1 MNIAAIIPARYHSTR
16 FEGKPIV
23 KIKGIPMI
31 ERVYRQVEVSGRFP
45 STHIMVATDDQ
56 RIASVVNA
64 FGGNVVMTSPRCSSG
79 SERLWQVM
87 ENRDFDA
94 VVNIQG
100 DEPIVPGELIAALYD
115 ELSSRGYEVV
125 TPAYYS
131 HSYEDYLSRH
141 VVKVVV
147 DRDFRALY
155 FSRSPI
161 PFMEKR
167 NFTGFHHHIGMYG
180 YLKDSL
186 RRFINL
192 APSPLETMEKLE
204 QLRFLENNIDIKVI
218 GSRYQSVGVDVPED
232 VEKVERI
239 LEDRG
244 QKTEDRRRMTDD
256 GRNNL

>member
-1 MNIAAIIPARYHSTR
+1 VNIAAIIPARYHSTR

-31 ERVYRQVEVSGRFP
+31 KRVYRQVEASGKFP
-45 STHIMVATDDQ
+45 AAHIMVATDDQ
-56 RIASVVNA
+56 RIASVVGA

-79 SERLWQVM
+79 SERLWEVL
-87 ENRDFDA
+87 ESRDFDA
-94 VVNIQG
+94 VINIQG
-100 DEPIVPGELIAALYD
+100 DEPIVSSELIAALYD
-115 ELSSRGYEVV
+115 ELSSSKNEVV

-131 HSYEDYLSRH
+131 NSYEDYLSRH

-147 DRDFRALY
+147 DREFWALY

-161 PFMEKR
+161 PFIEKKT
-167 NFTGFHHHIGMYG
+167 FTGFHHHIGMYG

-186 RRFINL
+186 KRFINL
-192 APSPLETMEKLE
+192 PSSPLETLEKLE
-204 QLRFLENNIDIKVI
+204 QLRFLENGIGIKVI
-218 GSRYQSVGVDVPED
+218 QSQYPSIGVDVPED

-244 QKTEDRRRMTDD
+244 QGTEDR
-256 GRNNL
+256 

>member
-31 ERVYRQVEVSGRFP
+31 ERVYRQVEASGKFP

-56 RIASVVNA
+56 RIANIVDA
-64 FGGNVVMTSPRCSSG
+64 FGGNVVMTSGRCSSG
-79 SERLWQVM
+79 SERLWEVW

-94 VVNIQG
+94 VINIQG
-100 DEPIVPGELIAALYD
+100 DEPIVPGELIASLYD
-115 ELSSRGYEVV
+115 ELSASKNDVV

-131 HSYEDYLSRH
+131 HSYEDYLSKH

-147 DRDFRALY
+147 DRDFRALF

-161 PFMEKR
+161 PFMDKKD
-167 NFTGFHHHIGMYG
+167 FTGFHHHIGMYG

-192 APSPLETMEKLE
+192 PASPLETREKLE
-204 QLRFLENNIDIKVI
+204 QLRFLENGIGIKVI
-218 GSRYQSVGVDVPED
+218 SSQYQSVGVDVPED
-232 VEKVERI
+232 IEKVERI
-239 LEDRG
+239 LEGRG
-244 QKTEDRRRMTDD
+244 QRTEDR
-256 GRNNL
+256 

>member
-1 MNIAAIIPARYHSTR
+1 VNIAAIIPARYHSTR

-23 KIKGIPMI
+23 KIKGLPMI
-31 ERVYRQVEVSGRFP
+31 ERVYHQVEASGKFP
-45 STHIMVATDDQ
+45 SAHIMVATDDQ
-56 RIASVVNA
+56 RIASVVDA

-79 SERLWQVM
+79 SERLWEVL

-94 VVNIQG
+94 VLNIQG
-100 DEPIVPGELIAALYD
+100 DEPIVPGELIASLYD
-115 ELSSRGYEVV
+115 ELNSCKYEVV

-131 HSYEDYLSRH
+131 NSYEDYLTRH

-161 PFMEKR
+161 PFMEKK

-186 RRFINL
+186 KGFINL
-192 APSPLETMEKLE
+192 PPSPLENTEKLE
-204 QLRFLENNIDIKVI
+204 QLRFLENSIGIKVI
-218 GSRYQSVGVDVPED
+218 QSEYQSIGIDVPED
-232 VEKVERI
+232 VEKVEKM
-239 LEDRG
+239 LEIR
-244 QKTEDRRRMTDD
+244 
-256 GRNNL
+256 

>member
-1 MNIAAIIPARYHSTR
+1 VKIAAIIPARYHSTR

-31 ERVYRQVEVSGRFP
+31 VRVYRQVEVSGKFP
-45 STHIMVATDDQ
+45 SAHIMVATDDQ
-56 RIASVVNA
+56 RIASVVDA

-79 SERLWQVM
+79 SQRLWEVL

-94 VVNIQG
+94 VINIQG
-100 DEPIVPGELIAALYD
+100 DEPIVPGELISALYD
-115 ELSSRGYEVV
+115 EVCSCKYDVV

-147 DRDFRALY
+147 DQDFRALY

-161 PFMEKR
+161 PFMEKG

-180 YLKDSL
+180 YLKESL
-186 RRFINL
+186 KSFINL
-192 APSPLETMEKLE
+192 PASPLETREKLE
-204 QLRFLENNIDIKVI
+204 QLRFLENGIGIKVI
-218 GSRYQSVGVDVPED
+218 PSQYQSVGVDVPED

-239 LEDRG
+239 L
-244 QKTEDRRRMTDD
+244 D
-256 GRNNL
+256 GR

>member
-1 MNIAAIIPARYHSTR
+1 MKIAAIIPARYHSTR

-31 ERVYRQVEVSGRFP
+31 ERVYRQVQASGKFP

-56 RIASVVNA
+56 RIASVVDA

-79 SERLWQVM
+79 SQRLWEVV

-94 VVNIQG
+94 VINIQG
-100 DEPIVPGELIAALYD
+100 DEPIVPGELVAALYD
-115 ELSSRGYEVV
+115 EVSSRKYDVV
-125 TPAYYS
+125 TPVYYN

-147 DRDFRALY
+147 NQDYKALY

-161 PFMEKR
+161 PFMEKG
-167 NFTGFHHHIGMYG
+167 NFTAFYHHIGMYG
-180 YLKDSL
+180 YLKNSL
-186 RRFINL
+186 KSFINL
-192 APSPLETMEKLE
+192 PASPLETIEKLE
-204 QLRFLENNIDIKVI
+204 QLRFLENGIGIKVI
-218 GSRYQSVGVDVPED
+218 PSQYQSVGVDVPED

-239 LEDRG
+239 L
-244 QKTEDRRRMTDD
+244 D
-256 GRNNL
+256 GI

>member
-23 KIKGIPMI
+23 KIKGLPMI
-31 ERVYRQVEVSGRFP
+31 ERVYRQVEASGKFI

-56 RIASVVNA
+56 RIATVVDV

-79 SERLWQVM
+79 SERLWEVL

-94 VVNIQG
+94 ILNIQG
-100 DEPIVPGELIAALYD
+100 DEPIVPGELIASLYD
-115 ELSSRGYEVV
+115 ELNSCKYEVV

-131 HSYEDYLSRH
+131 NSYEDYLSRH

-161 PFMEKR
+161 PFMEKK

-186 RRFINL
+186 KGFINL
-192 APSPLETMEKLE
+192 PPSPLENTEKLE
-204 QLRFLENNIDIKVI
+204 QLRFLENSIGIKVI
-218 GSRYQSVGVDVPED
+218 QSEYQSVGVDVPED
-232 VEKVERI
+232 VVKVEKI
-239 LEDRG
+239 LEG
-244 QKTEDRRRMTDD
+244 RR
-256 GRNNL
+256 

>member
-1 MNIAAIIPARYHSTR
+1 VNIAAIIPARYHSTR

-31 ERVYRQVEVSGRFP
+31 ERVYRQVEASGKFP
-45 STHIMVATDDQ
+45 SAHIIVATDDQ
-56 RIASVVNA
+56 RIASVVDA
-64 FGGNVVMTSPRCSSG
+64 FGGNVVMTSPRCASG
-79 SERLWQVM
+79 SERLWEVL

-94 VVNIQG
+94 VINIQG

-115 ELSSRGYEVV
+115 ELNSCKYEVV
-125 TPAYYS
+125 TPAYCS
-131 HSYEDYLSRH
+131 NSYEDYLSRH

-147 DRDFRALY
+147 DWDFRALY

-161 PFMEKR
+161 PFMEKK

-186 RRFINL
+186 KRFINL
-192 APSPLETMEKLE
+192 PPSPLENTEKLE
-204 QLRFLENNIDIKVI
+204 QLRFLENRIGIKVI
-218 GSRYQSVGVDVPED
+218 QSEYQSVGVDVPED
-232 VEKVERI
+232 VEKVEKI

-244 QKTEDRRRMTDD
+244 QKTEDRRQMKQ
-256 GRNNL
+256 L

>member
-1 MNIAAIIPARYHSTR
+1 MKIAAIIPARYHSTR
-16 FEGKPIV
+16 FEGKSIV

-31 ERVYRQVEVSGRFP
+31 ERVYRQVEASGKFP
-45 STHIMVATDDQ
+45 SAHIMVATDDQ
-56 RIASVVNA
+56 RISSVVDA

-79 SERLWQVM
+79 SQRLWEVL

-94 VVNIQG
+94 AINIQG
-100 DEPIVPGELIAALYD
+100 DEPIVPGELVAALYD
-115 ELSSRGYEVV
+115 EVSSCKYGVV
-125 TPAYYS
+125 TPAYCS

-161 PFMEKR
+161 PFMEKG
-167 NFTGFHHHIGMYG
+167 NFTGFYHHIGMYG

-186 RRFINL
+186 RSFINL
-192 APSPLETMEKLE
+192 PASPLETSEKLE
-204 QLRFLENNIDIKVI
+204 QLRFLENGIGIKVI
-218 GSRYQSVGVDVPED
+218 PSQYQSIGVDVPED

-239 LEDRG
+239 L
-244 QKTEDRRRMTDD
+244 D
-256 GRNNL
+256 GI

>member
-16 FEGKPIV
+16 FRGKPIV
-23 KIKGIPMI
+23 KIKGISMI
-31 ERVYRQVEVSGRFP
+31 ERVYRQVEGSGKFP
-45 STHIMVATDDQ
+45 STHIIVATDDQ
-56 RIASVVNA
+56 RIASVVEA

-79 SERLWQVM
+79 SERLWEVL
-87 ENRDFDA
+87 ENSDFDA
-94 VVNIQG
+94 VINIQG
-100 DEPIVPGELIAALYD
+100 DEPIVPGELIAAIYE
-115 ELSSRGYEVV
+115 ELNSGKYEVV

-131 HSYEDYLSRH
+131 NSYDDYLSRH

-147 DRDFRALY
+147 NRDFRALY

-161 PFMEKR
+161 PFMEKK

-192 APSPLETMEKLE
+192 PSSPLETREKLE
-204 QLRFLENNIDIKVI
+204 QLRFLENSIGIRVI
-218 GSRYQSVGVDVPED
+218 QSQYQSVGVDVPED

-244 QKTEDRRRMTDD
+244 QRTEDRLERS
-256 GRNNL
+256 

>member
-1 MNIAAIIPARYHSTR
+1 VKIAAIIPARYHSTR

-31 ERVYRQVEVSGRFP
+31 VRVYRQVEASGKFP

-56 RIASVVNA
+56 RIASVVDA

-79 SERLWQVM
+79 SQRLWEVL

-94 VVNIQG
+94 VINIQG
-100 DEPIVPGELIAALYD
+100 DEPIVPGELISALYD
-115 ELSSRGYEVV
+115 EVSSCKYDVV

-147 DRDFRALY
+147 DQEFRALY

-161 PFMEKR
+161 PFMEKG
-167 NFTGFHHHIGMYG
+167 NFAGFHHHIGMYG
-180 YLKDSL
+180 YLKKSL
-186 RRFINL
+186 KSFINL
-192 APSPLETMEKLE
+192 PASPLETREKLE
-204 QLRFLENNIDIKVI
+204 QLRFLENSIDIKVI
-218 GSRYQSVGVDVPED
+218 QSKYQSVGVDVPED

-239 LEDRG
+239 L
-244 QKTEDRRRMTDD
+244 D
-256 GRNNL
+256 GR

>member
-1 MNIAAIIPARYHSTR
+1 VNIAAIIPARYNSTR

-31 ERVYRQVEVSGRFP
+31 ERVYRQVEASGKFP
-45 STHIMVATDDQ
+45 STHIIVATDDQ
-56 RIASVVNA
+56 RIATVVDA

-79 SERLWQVM
+79 TERLWEVL

-94 VVNIQG
+94 VINIQG

-115 ELSSRGYEVV
+115 ELSSCKYEVV

-131 HSYEDYLSRH
+131 ISYEDYLSQH

-147 DRDFRALY
+147 NRDFQALY

-161 PFMEKR
+161 PFMEKK

-192 APSPLETMEKLE
+192 PSSPLEAREKLE
-204 QLRFLENNIDIKVI
+204 QLRFLENNIGIRVI
-218 GSRYQSVGVDVPED
+218 QSEYQSIGVDVPED
-232 VEKVERI
+232 VAKVERI

-244 QKTEDRRRMTDD
+244 QKTED
-256 GRNNL
+256 G